1 MVRIRWKFWR
11 GKVYLEIHA
20 NNCLYFY
27 WFSKIGLHKKFH
39 SRQIFT
45 RKNTNFKA
53 HKDDLIYNYMER
65 TGWIEGELEDRIVK
79 EKLGIQILTETE
91 LYEQLA
97 KAC

>member
-11 GKVYLEIHA
+11 GKVYLEVHA

-27 WFSKIGLHKKFH
+27 WFYKIGLHKKFH
-39 SRQIFT
+39 PRQIFT
-45 RKNTNFKA
+45 RKNINFRA
-53 HKDDLIYNYMER
+53 HRGNFIYKYMER
-65 TGWIEGELEDRIVK
+65 TCWIEGELEDKIVK